1 VKPTALEGNSL
12 GGMYCGETYR
22 GRTMSNPYAAFC
34 DDFYIN
40 MRLSSQMA
48 LPHQRET
55 LLHFFERIQKEIP
68 TMVRF
73 RKGENAEFSL
83 EEDRGGGGY
92 RWVSMEAKRLSA
104 GHVNPP
110 DIETAMKL
118 HTLLLELA
126 PYHLGISPVE
136 IDHLDVLFGFDL
148 TFSGNH
154 DEIISESL
162 LAESPLSCLSE
173 EPGAKPVDFQPTVTV
188 ALTEDC
194 RYQARIDVVTR
205 TNSYQ
210 VRTGDY
216 NEDVISVYLI
226 LRRYWGD
233 RPRQPTEQL
242 LAEMMEKADELC
254 GKHIVPRILRPISN
268 AIASR
273 S

>member
-1 VKPTALEGNSL
+1 
-12 GGMYCGETYR
+12 
-22 GRTMSNPYAAFC
+22 MSNPYAAFC
-34 DDFYIN
+34 DDFYVN
-40 MRLSSQMA
+40 MRLGSQLN

-55 LLHFFERIQKEIP
+55 VLHFFERIQKEIP
-68 TMVRF
+68 TMIRF
-73 RKGENAEFSL
+73 RKGDNGEHNL
-83 EEDRGGGGY
+83 EEDRTNNCY
-92 RWVSMEAKRLSA
+92 RWASLEAKRLSS

-110 DIETAMKL
+110 TLEAAMKL
-118 HTLLLELA
+118 HTLLLGLA

-154 DEIISESL
+154 DEVIAESL
-162 LAESPLSCLSE
+162 MSESPLYCLAE
-173 EPGAKPVDFQPTVTV
+173 EDGAKAVDFQPTVTV
-188 ALTEDC
+188 ALSGDC
-194 RYQARIDVVTR
+194 RLQARIDVVTR

-216 NEDVISVYLI
+216 SEDMISVYLI

-233 RPRQPTEQL
+233 RPRQPTQEL
-242 LAEMMEKADELC
+242 LAEMAERADALC
-254 GKHIVPRILRPISN
+254 TKYVVPRILRPIST